1 MMGNSTSGARQN
13 NAQDIEIII
22 CYKMTSFN
30 NKRFKKKPYKKL
42 LLHQFTNQ
50 MRRKKIYLW
59 VTKLE

>member
-30 NKRFKKKPYKKL
+30 NKFKKKTIQETFTSPI
-42 LLHQFTNQ
+42 HQPDEK
-50 MRRKKIYLW
+50 KKIYLW
-59 VTKLE
+59 VTNLE